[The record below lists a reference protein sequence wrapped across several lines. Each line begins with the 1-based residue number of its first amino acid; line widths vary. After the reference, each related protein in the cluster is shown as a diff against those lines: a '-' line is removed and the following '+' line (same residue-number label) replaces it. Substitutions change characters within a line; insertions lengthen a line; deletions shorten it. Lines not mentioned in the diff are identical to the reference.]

1 MGWASCRLGPIV
13 GARSA
18 SSWRWEA
25 VSSAACRSGF
35 GGSTSRGLVPQE
47 VEHVVISEG
56 RLRRGR
62 RTHGRGFPVS
72 PVRRRTPGCKG
83 AEPGHYSPDSGHG
96 DRSTSHLQD
105 DVRELSHDRAA
116 RFEATR
122 RRVQLH
128 RHVGRQSRRRALR
141 PAARQS
147 RPDRRS
153 PGPAHRLRC
162 HDPAGHDEGSRRQ
175 PVNDAK
181 ELTIEVRGMT
191 CDHCERSVAKALQTV
206 PGVHQVLEVSHAD
219 ARARVMAG
227 VEATADRIERAV
239 AKAGYRARVNE
250 QSKRSEAPTVITK
263 GGGDFDLLIV
273 GRGSAGFAAAIKAAD
288 LGARVAMA
296 EGATLGGTC
305 VNVGCVPSKT
315 LIRAAEAHHRRV
327 HHGFRGIPAT
337 DGQPDWP
344 TVRAEKDALVAELRQ
359 TKYWNV
365 LRAYPSITLFQE
377 RATFTSSLEARLA
390 SGRTLT
396 AGKIVV
402 TTGSSP
408 WAPPIPGLA
417 EAGYRDNA
425 SAMAL
430 ERLPQSLIV
439 IGGSAVG
446 LELAQMFARL
456 GVRVTVLESL
466 PRVVAAEDA
475 DIGNALADYLRSE
488 GLDVYTDVRVDR
500 VTRGSDGYEVQYHAG
515 SASRTARADQLL
527 VATGRRANTA
537 GFGLDQIGVTL
548 GKKGEIVVNEFL
560 QTTNP
565 NVYAAGDVIGDP
577 MFVYVAAHAGALASE
592 NSLTGNERRYDLSAL
607 PKVTFTDPAVSSV
620 GLTENEARAQGIEP
634 LVSKLPLEHVP
645 RAIAAHDTRGFIKL
659 VADAGTKKIIGAHI
673 LAAEAGEMIT
683 EPTLAIKLGLTIEDL
698 TSTFH
703 PYLTLSEGIKLAA
716 QAFTKDVAKLSCC
729 AA

>member
-1 MGWASCRLGPIV
+1 
-13 GARSA
+13 
-18 SSWRWEA
+18 
-25 VSSAACRSGF
+25 
-35 GGSTSRGLVPQE
+35 
-47 VEHVVISEG
+47 
-56 RLRRGR
+56 
-62 RTHGRGFPVS
+62 
-72 PVRRRTPGCKG
+72 
-83 AEPGHYSPDSGHG
+83 
-96 DRSTSHLQD
+96 
-105 DVRELSHDRAA
+105 
-116 RFEATR
+116 
-122 RRVQLH
+122 
-128 RHVGRQSRRRALR
+128 
-141 PAARQS
+141 
-147 RPDRRS
+147 
-153 PGPAHRLRC
+153 
-162 HDPAGHDEGSRRQ
+162 
-175 PVNDAK
+175 
-181 ELTIEVRGMT
+181 MT

-227 VEATADRIERAV
+227 GDATADRIERAV

-250 QSKRSEAPTVITK
+250 PSKRAEAPTVITK
-263 GGGDFDLLIV
+263 GGCEFDLLIV
-273 GRGSAGFAAAIKAAD
+273 GGGSAGFAAAIKAAD
-288 LGARVAMA
+288 LGVRVAMA
-296 EGATLGGTC
+296 EGGTLGGTC

-315 LIRAAEAHHRRV
+315 LIRAAEAQHRRV

-377 RATFTSSLEARLA
+377 RATFISGLEARLA

-402 TTGSSP
+402 TTGASP

-417 EAGYRDNA
+417 EAGYLDNA

-430 ERLPQSLIV
+430 ERLPESLIV
-439 IGGSAVG
+439 IGASAVG
-446 LELAQMFARL
+446 LELAQLFARL
-456 GVRVTVLESL
+456 SVRVTVLEAL
-466 PRVVAAEDA
+466 PRVVPAEDA
-475 DIGNALADYLRSE
+475 DIGNALAGYLRSE
-488 GLDVYTDVRVDR
+488 GLSVYTDVRVNR
-500 VTRGSDGYEVQYHAG
+500 VSRGGDGYEVQYHAG
-515 SASRTARADQLL
+515 SACTARAEQLL

-537 GFGLDQIGVTL
+537 GLGLDTIGVTL
-548 GKKGEIVVNEFL
+548 GAKGEIVVDEFL

-577 MFVYVAAHAGALASE
+577 MFVYVAAHAGALAAE
-592 NSLTGNERRYDLSAL
+592 NALTGDARRYDLSVL
-607 PKVTFTDPAVSSV
+607 PMVTFTDPAVASV
-620 GLTENEARAQGIEP
+620 GLSEDQARAQGIEP

-645 RAIAAHDTRGFIKL
+645 RALAAHDSRGFIKL

-683 EPTLAIKLGLTIEDL
+683 EAALAIKFGLTVDDL
-698 TSTFH
+698 TVTFH